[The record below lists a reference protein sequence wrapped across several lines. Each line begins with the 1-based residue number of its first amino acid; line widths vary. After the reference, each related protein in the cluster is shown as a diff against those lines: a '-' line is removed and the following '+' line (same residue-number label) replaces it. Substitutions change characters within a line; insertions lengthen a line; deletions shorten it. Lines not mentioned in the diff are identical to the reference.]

1 MPIGMDPPIWDA
13 APIWETWKDLPS
25 PKVGQIKVAAPR
37 LELPP
42 DSVHS
47 EGAAGRIKQGRPE
60 TSVPRGWYSSGGSR
74 SSLPPGPR
82 QRVCA
87 RGERYFPARRD

>member
-37 LELPP
+37 LEQPP
-42 DSVHS
+42 DSVYS
-47 EGAAGRIKQGRPE
+47 EGAAEATPDN
-60 TSVPRGWYSSGGSR
+60 TP
-74 SSLPPGPR
+74 
-82 QRVCA
+82 
-87 RGERYFPARRD
+87 D